1 MADDRRARPP
11 GTGAAT
17 AAPPIPMLWLLT
29 VICGVTVG
37 NLYYLQPLLDTI
49 GREFDAGV
57 SEAGSSLSA
66 MHVGY
71 ALGLLLLLPLADVLR
86 RRRLVVV
93 LTVLTAAGLVAMTL
107 APGLAVLT
115 VAATAVGVTTVLVQV
130 LVAYVAVLS
139 GERRG
144 RVVGT
149 LMTGML
155 TGVLLSRTVS
165 GLLAD
170 LAGWRMVFAVAAVLM
185 LLSGLALH
193 RALPDRPADSTVG
206 YLRLLGSLR
215 KLVAT
220 EPVLRRR
227 SLYGALCYGA
237 FNAIWTSAAF
247 LTAGPPYHWSETGI
261 GLLGLAGLGGVLAAA
276 RVGRLADR
284 GLQAPATISLL
295 VLTLASFGL
304 VYAGGGH
311 VVPLLLGIVLMDFGI
326 QGVHLLNQSEVYR
339 LAAQAPA
346 RLTTVYMTSYF
357 VGGSAGTALGALAF
371 QHGGW
376 LGACA
381 VAAAMIAVAVTVWVV
396 DRFRSSGAGKKAA
409 RPGPT
414 RGDATDPAAAAR
426 PPIGSSAPSTTGATA
441 TGATATGPTATR
453 RTAVDPTAV
462 SPTAVDPTAATTPAA
477 PPRRAPGAGA
487 VGSH

>member
-1 MADDRRARPP
+1 MADERRASPP
-11 GTGAAT
+11 GPGVTTG
-17 AAPPIPMLWLLT
+17 APPIPMLWLLT

-57 SEAGSSLSA
+57 SQAGSSLSA

-93 LTVLTAAGLVAMTL
+93 LTVLTAAGLVVMTL
-107 APGLAVLT
+107 APGLTVLT

-130 LVAYVAVLS
+130 LVAYLAVLS
-139 GERRG
+139 GDRRG

-170 LAGWRMVFAVAAVLM
+170 LAGWRSVFAVAAVLM

-193 RALPDRPADSTVG
+193 RALPDRPADSAVP
-206 YLRLLGSLR
+206 YLRLLGSIR
-215 KLVAT
+215 ELVT
-220 EPVLRRR
+220 SEPVLRRR

-237 FNAIWTSAAF
+237 FNAIWTSSAF
-247 LTAGPPYHWSETGI
+247 LTAGPPYNWSETGI

-304 VYAGGGH
+304 VYAGGFH
-311 VVPLLLGIVLMDFGI
+311 VVPLVLGIVLMDFGI

-357 VGGSAGTALGALAF
+357 IGGSAGTALGALSY
-371 QHGGW
+371 QHWGW
-376 LGACA
+376 IGACA
-381 VAAAMIAVAVTVWVV
+381 VAAGMIAVAVAVWLV
-396 DRFRSSGAGKKAA
+396 DRFRSAGD
-409 RPGPT
+409 R
-414 RGDATDPAAAAR
+414 RAAAR
-426 PPIGSSAPSTTGATA
+426 PDAVPQAGPAATARAASPAPGSSATATA
-441 TGATATGPTATR
+441 PTNR
-453 RTAVDPTAV
+453 RLPD
-462 SPTAVDPTAATTPAA
+462 
-477 PPRRAPGAGA
+477 AGA
-487 VGSH
+487 VGLH

>member
-1 MADDRRARPP
+1 MSDDRRAVPP
-11 GTGAAT
+11 DDRAGGSA
-17 AAPPIPMLWLLT
+17 PIPMLWLLT
-29 VICGVTVG
+29 IICGVTVG

-57 SEAGSSLSA
+57 GEAGSSLSA

-93 LTVLTAAGLVAMTL
+93 LTVLTSAGLVIMTL
-107 APGLAVLT
+107 APNLAVLT
-115 VAATAVGVTTVLVQV
+115 GSAIAVGVTTVLVQV
-130 LVAYVAVLS
+130 LVAYLAVLS
-139 GERRG
+139 GDRRG

-165 GLLAD
+165 GMLAD
-170 LAGWRMVFAVAAVLM
+170 LAGWRSVFAVAAILM
-185 LLSGLALH
+185 LLSGVALH
-193 RALPDRPADSTVG
+193 RALPNRPPDSTVP

-215 KLVAT
+215 TLIAT
-220 EPVLRRR
+220 QPVLRRR

-247 LTAGPPYHWSETGI
+247 LTAGEPYNWSETGI

-284 GLQAPATISLL
+284 GLQAPATITLL

-304 VYAGGGH
+304 VYAGGVH

-339 LAAQAPA
+339 LADQAPA

-357 VGGSAGTALGALAF
+357 VGGSAGTASGALAY
-371 QHGGW
+371 QYGGW
-376 LGACA
+376 AGACA
-381 VAAAMIAVAVTVWVV
+381 VAAAMIAVAVVLWL
-396 DRFRSSGAGKKAA
+396 
-409 RPGPT
+409 
-414 RGDATDPAAAAR
+414 TDLLRRRRTEAAAR
-426 PPIGSSAPSTTGATA
+426 RSAPATA
-441 TGATATGPTATR
+441 G
-453 RTAVDPTAV
+453 
-462 SPTAVDPTAATTPAA
+462 AA
-477 PPRRAPGAGA
+477 PRLPDSDA